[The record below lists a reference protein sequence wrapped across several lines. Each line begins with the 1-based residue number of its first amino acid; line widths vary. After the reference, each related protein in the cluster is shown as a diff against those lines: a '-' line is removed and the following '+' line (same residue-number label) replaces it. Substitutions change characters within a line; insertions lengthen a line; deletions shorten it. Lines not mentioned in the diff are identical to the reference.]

1 MSKMEEKVIKEAK
14 AQYFKSATNM
24 IEGYLILTNK
34 RVLYSGTQARIK
46 FNHGAV
52 GNIIR
57 DKMESAMGYDKQEEE
72 NIFDLPLS
80 DIKCHLKRFG
90 FSKRLVIIDNLNNE
104 YKLILNVKKAERD
117 EWPGAIENAKV
128 ATH

>member
-1 MSKMEEKVIKEAK
+1 MEEQVIKEAK

-34 RVLYSGTQARIK
+34 RVLYSGTQARVR

-72 NIFDLPLS
+72 NIFDIPLANVS
-80 DIKCHLKRFG
+80 SKLKRFG
-90 FSKRLVIIDNLNNE
+90 FSKRLVIMDNLNNE
-104 YKLILNVKKAERD
+104 YKLMLNVKKNERN
-117 EWPGAIENAKV
+117 EWPEAIENAKK
-128 ATH
+128 AIH